1 MACLLLNDVDLYPGP
16 EKEVRPNCYKSIYR
30 YALCR
35 TVISVA
41 YLDSTYW
48 ISIHKKWKYLCHSN
62 TGFKEYKYNKALLS
76 FKTDYLDSYILDSL
90 SSATFLYLHVYR

>member
-16 EKEVRPNCYKSIYR
+16 EKEVRPNCYKSIYW

-48 ISIHKKWKYLCHSN
+48 ILIHKKWKYLCHSN
-62 TGFKEYKYNKALLS
+62 TGFKAKIKNINIIKHCYPLKLIIFIVTCIY
-76 FKTDYLDSYILDSL
+76 
-90 SSATFLYLHVYR
+90 